1 MAHRIL
7 SVMSRRLPP
16 RYKPSLHHVAGTGGR
31 HGHGVQ
37 AQDVPGFSVLVEAHG
52 AHRVDVASW
61 SVINISSGNSDGGA
75 FIDGSA
81 AEAGAL
87 KGWG

>member
-1 MAHRIL
+1 MW
-7 SVMSRRLPP
+7 PGP
-16 RYKPSLHHVAGTGGR
+16 GAGTATVSKR
-31 HGHGVQ
+31 RTS
-37 AQDVPGFSVLVEAHG
+37 PGSPYSWKRTVRIVSI
-52 AHRVDVASW
+52 VASW